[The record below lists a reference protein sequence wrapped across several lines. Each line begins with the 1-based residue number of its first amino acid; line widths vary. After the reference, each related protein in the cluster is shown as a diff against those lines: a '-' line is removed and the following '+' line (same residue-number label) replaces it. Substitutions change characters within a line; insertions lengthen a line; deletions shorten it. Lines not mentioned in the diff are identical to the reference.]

1 MENSIEIPLKLK
13 IKLPYNPEILLLCI
27 YLKKKK
33 KKLTRKDKFT
43 ATFIAAVFTIAK
55 IRKK

>member
-33 KKLTRKDKFT
+33 KLTRKDKFT
-43 ATFIAAVFTIAK
+43 ATFTAAVFTIAK

>member
-33 KKLTRKDKFT
+33 LTRKDKFT